1 MSTLALLR
9 ERRSVR
15 HFTAAD
21 PGRERV
27 AEVIEDAAW
36 APSGGNEQPW
46 EVMALSPREC
56 AGLRERFE
64 QRTWAGRVP
73 KVRTLLEAA
82 AGGPLPMAEVGPR
95 IHARIEADGLVRGAP
110 WALVV
115 HTRPPAPPD
124 PAVLAE
130 AGAWTRAALDSRWHA
145 PASVTAFVSGP
156 LNARVRRDSCVG
168 FVLSLCLAA
177 HARGLGTCIQ
187 YGYLAFE
194 DELKETL
201 GIDPQQSLVAVVLLG
216 WPDPESPVNAAAIEG
231 ARRRPVPVVWR

>member
-1 MSTLALLR
+1 MSAPALLR

-15 HFTAAD
+15 HFTDTD
-21 PGRERV
+21 PGPGRV
-27 AEVIEDAAW
+27 AAVIEDAAW

-46 EVMALSPREC
+46 EVMALSPRAC
-56 AGLRERFE
+56 AGLRDRFE
-64 QRTWAGRVP
+64 QRTWAGLIP

-124 PAVLAE
+124 PAALAE
-130 AGAWTRAALDSRWHA
+130 ADAWTRAALEPRWHA
-145 PASVTAFVSGP
+145 PASVMAFVSGP
-156 LNARVRRDSCVG
+156 LDARVRRESCAG

-187 YGYLAFE
+187 YSYLAFE
-194 DELKETL
+194 DEIKQTL
-201 GIDPQQSLVAVVLLG
+201 GIDPRQSLVAVVLLG
-216 WPDPESPVNAAAIEG
+216 WPDPESPINAAAIEG